1 MDEVSFFEE
10 SSDAE
15 AAAMMSSLLDSLLND
30 FSYWINRGE
39 ELLTT
44 CPDSVLDLEERNEM
58 AAKLVEG
65 RKAIVATRSLV
76 SATPSAMAISMEAMA
91 PWHQLV
97 MEVWALG
104 ARISKANVRNTN

>member
-1 MDEVSFFEE
+1 
-10 SSDAE
+10 
-15 AAAMMSSLLDSLLND
+15 LD
-30 FSYWINRGE
+30 F
-39 ELLTT
+39 
-44 CPDSVLDLEERNEM
+44 EERNEM